1 MKGIPVDMKK
11 KKVNSKEDKKTPG
24 KPVRTNSVKKKSLP
38 STPSSNKITNYVIKR
53 GAQEQVTGSMNTQ
66 EDRQKNRVT
75 VMNDMNDRNDRKTA
89 GIDTVMNSE
98 KTENI
103 AKLTFT
109 TPAKKT
115 VSKKIIDF
123 QKLARGGECVLG
135 SGRCGFHNCK
145 LVRSVNYKKMSVINK
160 DGSIG
165 WTRREVTILACPYNT
180 PSSDVTA
187 DSGSQG
193 RDKST
198 NKKARITSD
207 QPQSSTQ

>member
-1 MKGIPVDMKK
+1 MNNG
-11 KKVNSKEDKKTPG
+11 KE
-24 KPVRTNSVKKKSLP
+24 
-38 STPSSNKITNYVIKR
+38 
-53 GAQEQVTGSMNTQ
+53 
-66 EDRQKNRVT
+66 
-75 VMNDMNDRNDRKTA
+75 
-89 GIDTVMNSE
+89 
-98 KTENI
+98 ENI

-109 TPAKKT
+109 PPAKKT

-123 QKLARGGECVLG
+123 QKLARGGECVIG
-135 SGRCGFHNCK
+135 SGRCK

-193 RDKST
+193 RDILT